1 MLLKFTSSSTAM
13 AGEYDWVKTNDS
25 WRGEL
30 TPVQAGYSETIRLTE
45 NGVYQVFRN
54 RKKVTERKFTIT
66 KSLNQTGQPDSVYRL
81 RFVNEGSHS
90 GTTDLVLQLDN
101 GSLFTSI
108 IPDCRKVSKP
118 ERATP
123 SGIQTEANQY
133 GSFSK

>member
-1 MLLKFTSSSTAM
+1 MFLKNFTFSIIVLAFVGIFSRYSNPEKEVMLPKFTSSSTAM

-81 RFVNEGSHS
+81 CFVNEGSHS
-90 GTTDLVLQLDN
+90 GTTDLVL
-101 GSLFTSI
+101 
-108 IPDCRKVSKP
+108 
-118 ERATP
+118 
-123 SGIQTEANQY
+123 
-133 GSFSK
+133 